1 MKSTK
6 RKSTKQKIL
15 DAKPDEWA
23 FKNLNYMNIKQEH
36 RSMLGKFIIE
46 QGYKIAKGK
55 GDKTFA
61 EVYDLLN
68 ESMEQLKRLQQ
79 SYGK

>member
-1 MKSTK
+1 MKSK
-6 RKSTKQKIL
+6 KYKSTKQKIL

-23 FKNLNYMNIKQEH
+23 FKNLKVMNIKQEH

-46 QGYKIAKGK
+46 KGYQIAKGK
-55 GDKTFA
+55 DDKTFA